1 MTYQK
6 QTFWIKNTLFF
17 KWLSVHGFLRTFV
30 GRGTLENIWHEI
42 TKNVQKYI
50 SFIIDMFLLFI
61 CVSVECLTEPLTLE
75 LTDSGSGFIT
85 RIPWRQMGNVPT
97 PDLKP

>member
-6 QTFWIKNTLFF
+6 QTYWIKNTLFF

-42 TKNVQKYI
+42 TKNVQQYI
-50 SFIIDMFLLFI
+50 RFVIDMHPQVV
-61 CVSVECLTEPLTLE
+61 CVDTCLARPLVGKCPGIE
-75 LTDSGSGFIT
+75 I
-85 RIPWRQMGNVPT
+85 R
-97 PDLKP
+97 